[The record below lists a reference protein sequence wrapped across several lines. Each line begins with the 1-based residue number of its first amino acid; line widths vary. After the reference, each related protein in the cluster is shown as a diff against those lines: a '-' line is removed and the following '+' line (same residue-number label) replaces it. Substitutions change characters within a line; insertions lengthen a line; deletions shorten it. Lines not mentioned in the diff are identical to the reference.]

1 MAVTNKSRHAVI
13 VGAGIIGAS
22 IAYHLS
28 LRGVTTTILETT
40 SPAAGASGASDGA
53 VSVITKSPGP
63 LMELGV
69 RGKAYYKELA
79 LPGGVLQ
86 GAFHER
92 SAFIAASSEGE
103 IQVIETQAVAL
114 ERAGVCCNMLEGE
127 ALNKVFPQLNG
138 NIRVVMEATNEGHA
152 IGYEVVDR
160 FLKASGAIIRRNCP
174 VVNVEYD
181 LDSGRCTGV
190 RTASGVIQA
199 DDVVVAAGLSS
210 ANLVPWIEI
219 LPQRGQLIIT
229 DRADAFRHFPGHLF
243 FAAYLAAKGNLAA
256 NSSFQKDSRE
266 NGALV
271 IDPLRTGQLLIGSTR
286 EPGDDASY
294 ADFESI
300 QRILKTAVRYLPKIA
315 ELDVIRVFA
324 GVRAV
329 VIDGVPLLG
338 PICCAPGLW
347 VATGFAGDG
356 ISLAP
361 LAGRELVKLMMN
373 ETVLSAIEVMS
384 PSRFTGLKTT

>member
-1 MAVTNKSRHAVI
+1 MAVTKKSRHAVI

-28 LRGVTTTILETT
+28 LRGVTITLLESA

-53 VSVITKSPGP
+53 VSVITKPPGP
-63 LMELGV
+63 LMELGI
-69 RGKAYYKELA
+69 RGKAYYNELA

-86 GAFHER
+86 GAFHQR
-92 SAFIAASSEGE
+92 PAFIAASSEAE
-103 IQVIETQAVAL
+103 IQVLEKQAVAL
-114 ERAGVCCNMLEGE
+114 GRAGIFCNMLEGE
-127 ALNKVFPQLNG
+127 ALNRVFPLLNSS
-138 NIRVVMEATNEGHA
+138 IRVAMEAPNEGHA
-152 IGYEVVDR
+152 IGYEIVDR
-160 FLKASGAIIRRNCP
+160 FLKASGATIRRNCP

-190 RTASGVIQA
+190 RTPGGVIHA

-219 LPQRGQLIIT
+219 LPQHGQLIIT

-243 FAAYLAAKGNLAA
+243 FASYLAAKGNLAA
-256 NSSFQKDSRE
+256 GSSFQKNSQK

-286 EPGDDASY
+286 EPCDDASY

-300 QRILKTAVRYLPKIA
+300 QRILKTAISYLPKIA
-315 ELDVIRVFA
+315 ELDVIRVFS
-324 GVRAV
+324 GIRAV
-329 VIDGVPLLG
+329 VIDGTPLLG

-347 VATGFAGDG
+347 MATGFAGDG

-361 LAGRELVKLMMN
+361 LAGRELGKLMMN
-373 ETVLSAIEVMS
+373 ETALSEIEAMS
-384 PSRFTGLKTT
+384 PSRFAGLRPA